1 LETLLVITY
10 TLFFIFL
17 IQKLRFF
24 ELEEIS
30 KNTLSVIFIIKL
42 FFGFLVWVVYTYY
55 YTYRPT
61 ADVFKYFDASE
72 VMFNV
77 LKKKPI
83 HFIKIL
89 LGIDC
94 NGTEFYDYY
103 DKMNYWN
110 NSVNSI
116 IYNDNRLIIRVNTI
130 IRFFS
135 LGYFHVHTVFF
146 SFFSLVGLTGI
157 YKTFIP
163 VLHNKSKILMCIV
176 FLIPSLLFWGSG
188 VLKES
193 LVLFSIG
200 LLVYHFSKL
209 FTVKSVVI
217 CIVMLALLA
226 ILKFYVLIALI
237 PSLLF
242 KFWVIKTTPS
252 KLVFKFIVIISVIM
266 LLGLTL
272 NSYTSIKN
280 PLQMLSQKQADF
292 NKLANGLKTDAYN
305 KPIPTAGS
313 AIKINKM
320 EPTFISFIENCP
332 QALINTLFRP
342 FIWES
347 KSPIILIAAIEN
359 VIVITFIVFCI
370 IFSKPFN
377 EIGWEYV
384 LFCLSFSITQLLF
397 IGVTTPI
404 VGAIVRYKIM
414 AIPFLLIA
422 FLLMLDEVKIKHKFS
437 VFNKL
442 KKNKWIN

>member
-1 LETLLVITY
+1 METLLVITY

-146 SFFSLVGLTGI
+146 SFF
-157 YKTFIP
+157 
-163 VLHNKSKILMCIV
+163 
-176 FLIPSLLFWGSG
+176 
-188 VLKES
+188 
-193 LVLFSIG
+193 
-200 LLVYHFSKL
+200 
-209 FTVKSVVI
+209 
-217 CIVMLALLA
+217 
-226 ILKFYVLIALI
+226 
-237 PSLLF
+237 
-242 KFWVIKTTPS
+242 
-252 KLVFKFIVIISVIM
+252 
-266 LLGLTL
+266 
-272 NSYTSIKN
+272 
-280 PLQMLSQKQADF
+280 
-292 NKLANGLKTDAYN
+292 
-305 KPIPTAGS
+305 
-313 AIKINKM
+313 
-320 EPTFISFIENCP
+320 
-332 QALINTLFRP
+332 
-342 FIWES
+342 
-347 KSPIILIAAIEN
+347 
-359 VIVITFIVFCI
+359 
-370 IFSKPFN
+370 
-377 EIGWEYV
+377 
-384 LFCLSFSITQLLF
+384 
-397 IGVTTPI
+397 
-404 VGAIVRYKIM
+404 
-414 AIPFLLIA
+414 
-422 FLLMLDEVKIKHKFS
+422 
-437 VFNKL
+437 
-442 KKNKWIN
+442 

>member
-146 SFFSLVGLTGI
+146 SFF
-157 YKTFIP
+157 
-163 VLHNKSKILMCIV
+163 
-176 FLIPSLLFWGSG
+176 
-188 VLKES
+188 
-193 LVLFSIG
+193 
-200 LLVYHFSKL
+200 
-209 FTVKSVVI
+209 
-217 CIVMLALLA
+217 
-226 ILKFYVLIALI
+226 
-237 PSLLF
+237 
-242 KFWVIKTTPS
+242 
-252 KLVFKFIVIISVIM
+252 
-266 LLGLTL
+266 
-272 NSYTSIKN
+272 
-280 PLQMLSQKQADF
+280 
-292 NKLANGLKTDAYN
+292 
-305 KPIPTAGS
+305 
-313 AIKINKM
+313 
-320 EPTFISFIENCP
+320 
-332 QALINTLFRP
+332 
-342 FIWES
+342 
-347 KSPIILIAAIEN
+347 
-359 VIVITFIVFCI
+359 
-370 IFSKPFN
+370 
-377 EIGWEYV
+377 
-384 LFCLSFSITQLLF
+384 
-397 IGVTTPI
+397 
-404 VGAIVRYKIM
+404 
-414 AIPFLLIA
+414 
-422 FLLMLDEVKIKHKFS
+422 
-437 VFNKL
+437 
-442 KKNKWIN
+442 